1 MITMIIMIIQDDY
14 DAEYVV
20 DGSGAVDFAVGGFG
34 NAEAEAFGNGEAEAF
49 DDADE
54 LHIYLLLTRS
64 FTPSSRPI
72 LSSWV
77 RHYWC

>member
-14 DAEYVV
+14 DAEYVA
-20 DGSGAVDFAVGGFG
+20 DGSGAVDFAVGGFDDS
-34 NAEAEAFGNGEAEAF
+34 EAEAF